1 MKTNKKHLPRY
12 IAGFILSLL
21 LSLFCI
27 GILSSVEA
35 YATFEG
41 PEEPAVTTYQEGQE
55 TMPEETAPP
64 YEIPATDNDDTG
76 LLGLLALNDN
86 NGTLDLVILIT
97 ILTLAPSI
105 LLMFTCFTRIIIVFS
120 LLRTAMG
127 TQTVPPNQVMVGL
140 AFFLTLFVMSPV
152 FSEVNEVAYKPYKNG
167 ELTTIEACA
176 AATTPLKEFMLKQ
189 TETES
194 LEFFCDISGEEF
206 VTGEEAMNISFK
218 TITPAFILS
227 EIKTAFTIG
236 FLIFIPFLII
246 DIVVSSLLM
255 SMGMIMLPPA
265 TISMPFKILMFVL
278 VDGWQL
284 LIGSLIAGFNV

>member
-1 MKTNKKHLPRY
+1 MKTNKNHLPRY
-12 IAGFILSLL
+12 IAGFIASLIV
-21 LSLFCI
+21 SVICI
-27 GILSSVEA
+27 GFLSSVET
-35 YATFEG
+35 YAAFNG
-41 PEEPAVTTYQEGQE
+41 DDEPAVTTYQEGQE
-55 TMPEETAPP
+55 PQPSETEPP
-64 YEIPATDNDDTG
+64 YEIPQTDTDTEG

-140 AFFLTLFVMSPV
+140 AFFLTLFIMAPV

-167 ELTTIEACA
+167 EMTTIEACV
-176 AATTPLKEFMLKQ
+176 AATEPLKEFMLKQ
-189 TETES
+189 TKSES

-206 VTGEEAMNISFK
+206 VMGEEAMNISFK
-218 TITPAFILS
+218 TIVPAYILS

-278 VDGWQL
+278 VNGWEL